1 MPQCSSEMNRLKTN
15 RTLGKS
21 MCLCVCV
28 VRELCCGWDGADLAR
43 PPVVGEHG
51 VARLVWVGRCRVLA
65 RREYCAANPLSTSDR
80 WKIGAAQRSVG
91 ADKAYNDFL
100 RGLEVLGL
108 QVTILERVHFVP
120 MTLSTLCAIREF

>member
-1 MPQCSSEMNRLKTN
+1 MS
-15 RTLGKS
+15 
-21 MCLCVCV
+21 V
-28 VRELCCGWDGADLAR
+28 VRELCCGWDGAELAR

-51 VARLVWVGRCRVLA
+51 VARLVWVGRCHVLA
-65 RREYCAANPLSTSDR
+65 RREYCDANPLSTSVTHR

-91 ADKAYNDFL
+91 SAKAYNDFL

-108 QVTILERVHFVP
+108 QVMILERVHFVS